1 MAHEIS
7 IKCKIKVRDMM
18 ADCLSYSEMAK
29 LLGISR
35 RSVMRIAAQ
44 WNIIRTPEEISR
56 IMSRSRKELL
66 RKEKSRV
73 IFGLEQKTRLKVF
86 PNKERHKLKFLL
98 KRKGYIVNQGSNRIY
113 YPNERVRKYEYEI
126 KGKSLG
132 LKFYPLDTLLKEQ
145 P

>member
-1 MAHEIS
+1 
-7 IKCKIKVRDMM
+7 MM
-18 ADCLSYSEMAK
+18 KQCVSYSEMAK

-44 WNIIRTPEEISR
+44 WNIYRSPEQTR
-56 IMSRSRKELL
+56 QIMSRSRKELL

-73 IFGLEQKTRLKVF
+73 TFGLDQKTRLKVF
-86 PNKERHKLKFLL
+86 PNKERHKLRFLL
-98 KRKGYIVNQGSNRIY
+98 KRKGYIVLPKDNRIF

-132 LKFYPLDTLLKEQ
+132 LKFFPLEALSEHQAL
-145 P
+145 